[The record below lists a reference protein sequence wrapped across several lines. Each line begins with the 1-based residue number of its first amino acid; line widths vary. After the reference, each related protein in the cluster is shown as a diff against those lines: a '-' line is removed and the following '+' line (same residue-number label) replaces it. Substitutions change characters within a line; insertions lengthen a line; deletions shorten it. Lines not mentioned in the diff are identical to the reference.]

1 MRSKKFI
8 SALLFA
14 MTLTLMV
21 PAFATNNPAV
31 PVNETPKEVLAKQ
44 IKTRLMEIKS
54 MDMSEMTKAEK
65 KELRK
70 EVKELRAKANSQGIY
85 LSVGAIIIII
95 LLLILIL

>member
-21 PAFATNNPAV
+21 PAFANNNPVV
-31 PVNETPKEVLAKQ
+31 PTNETPKEVLAKQ
-44 IKTRLMEIKS
+44 IKTRLMEIKT
-54 MDMSEMTKAEK
+54 MDKSDMTKAEK
-65 KELRK
+65 KELKK
-70 EVKELRAKANSQGIY
+70 EVKDLRAQARSQGIY
-85 LSVGAIIIII
+85 LSVGAIIIVI